1 MKVFNNTFSLLV
13 PRLKRRIPIQDF
25 GGLRRRWKRGIL
37 LPAQIKKKKIVLPNN
52 HSKYKQTRC
61 NVEDLD
67 SEGFSFWKLVMGEE
81 FFGGK
86 ILKIK
91 IK

>member
-1 MKVFNNTFSLLV
+1 MGCGEDGK
-13 PRLKRRIPIQDF
+13 
-25 GGLRRRWKRGIL
+25 GGFCFLRRL
-37 LPAQIKKKKIVLPNN
+37 KKKKIVLPNN